1 MAKRKRKVI
10 THNQAWAQ
18 SRNRAKGQIG
28 YMLGTLESIKSLE
41 ILSEKELPKIS
52 TIRRILVD
60 LKKNWEDQNSNSR
73 QQFLDT
79 WDQKGRSM
87 ADKESEVRLN
97 NTVRFT
103 LITEQGH
110 LITFDNNRDLPKEPL
125 SKSDWEIKISYK
137 NTLTTKEVEEF
148 GDLIKDCVAIVNKVL

>member
-1 MAKRKRKVI
+1 MTLMAKRKRKLI
-10 THNQAWAQ
+10 TRNQAWAQ

-60 LKKNWEDQNSNSR
+60 LKKNWEDQNSDSR

-79 WDQKGRSM
+79 WD
-87 ADKESEVRLN
+87 
-97 NTVRFT
+97 
-103 LITEQGH
+103 
-110 LITFDNNRDLPKEPL
+110 
-125 SKSDWEIKISYK
+125 
-137 NTLTTKEVEEF
+137 
-148 GDLIKDCVAIVNKVL
+148 

>member
-28 YMLGTLESIKSLE
+28 YMLGTLESINSQE
-41 ILSEKELPKIS
+41 ILSEKELPKIA

-79 WDQKGRSM
+79 WD
-87 ADKESEVRLN
+87 
-97 NTVRFT
+97 
-103 LITEQGH
+103 
-110 LITFDNNRDLPKEPL
+110 
-125 SKSDWEIKISYK
+125 
-137 NTLTTKEVEEF
+137 
-148 GDLIKDCVAIVNKVL
+148 